1 MTDSQINEEMLFA
14 EEEHKTVQYIRNY
27 LPQEVKDRFSED
39 DIYYFLD
46 AFVEYCEQKGIMD
59 NEDEETDIDI
69 DDAARFMCDLARKEK
84 QGLFEPEDVRWVV
97 DGQLDFW
104 EQ

>member
-1 MTDSQINEEMLFA
+1 
-14 EEEHKTVQYIRNY
+14 
-27 LPQEVKDRFSED
+27 
-39 DIYYFLD
+39 
-46 AFVEYCEQKGIMD
+46 MD